1 MGDEITRRHFDAVD
15 FSRFRRLLKQ
25 ETDHLQSLMEADR
38 FSTRGDIVGF
48 ELEAWI
54 VDGEGQPK
62 AINKKFLKSLK
73 NPLVVPE
80 LSQFNVELNGSPSA
94 LTGNV
99 FSRLHDELLSTW
111 EDCQATA
118 NALNCNL
125 VQIGILPTI
134 QQNLLTS
141 EHMSDMVRFQALN
154 DRLMALRDGSEIE
167 ICIKGSDEELDIRH
181 DDVMLE
187 AAATSFQI
195 HLQCKPERAIRDFNA
210 AIVAS
215 APMVALSANSHY
227 LFGKALWT
235 ETRIP
240 LFEQAID
247 IGTRHL
253 NRVYFGS
260 DYVNE
265 SLMEVFAA
273 NLHDHAI
280 LLPYVQAEPLHKYA
294 HLRFQNGTIWRW
306 NRPLIGFDYDG
317 QPHLRIEHR
326 TVPSGPTIKD
336 CIANC
341 AAFVGFVRALVDRAT
356 PVEQEIPFDTAKEN
370 FYKAATHGLAA
381 EIVWTNGKTV
391 KVSDIITKELLPA
404 AKQAL
409 IAAHVP
415 EEECDLFLGIV
426 NDRVQS
432 GVNGTTWQQQWVA
445 KHGRDFPR
453 LTLEYTRLQESNE
466 PVHTWP
472 AP

>member
-1 MGDEITRRHFDAVD
+1 MGDEIERRHFGAVD

-25 ETDHLQSLMEADR
+25 ETDHLQSLLETHR

-54 VDGEGQPK
+54 VDSEGQPK
-62 AINKKFLKSLK
+62 ALNKKFLNALK

-80 LSQFNVELNGSPSA
+80 LSQFNVELNGSPCA

-99 FSRLHDELLSTW
+99 FSRLHDELQSTW
-111 EDCQATA
+111 EDCQKTA

-134 QQNLLTS
+134 QQKLLSS
-141 EHMSDMVRFQALN
+141 ENMSDMVRFQALN

-167 ICIKGSDEELDIRH
+167 ICIEGSDEELDIRH

-227 LFGKALWT
+227 LFDKALWS

-247 IGTRHL
+247 IGARHL

-341 AAFVGFVRALVDRAT
+341 AAFVGFVRGLVDRSV
-356 PVEQEIPFDTAKEN
+356 PIEQEIPFAIAKEN
-370 FYKAATHGLAA
+370 FYKAATDGLAA

-391 KVSDIITKELLPA
+391 KISEIITEELLPA

-409 IAAHVP
+409 IASNVP
-415 EEECDLFLGIV
+415 EDECDLFLGIIH
-426 NDRVQS
+426 DRVHS
-432 GVNGTTWQQQWVA
+432 GLNGTTWQQQWVA
-445 KHGRDFPR
+445 KHGRDFPQ
-453 LTLEYTRLQESNE
+453 LTLEYAKLQESNE

-472 AP
+472 IP

>member
-1 MGDEITRRHFDAVD
+1 MGDEIERRHFDAVD

-54 VDGEGQPK
+54 VDGSGQPK
-62 AINKKFLKSLK
+62 AINKKFLDSLR

-99 FSRLHDELLSTW
+99 FSRLHDELASTW
-111 EDCQATA
+111 EDCQVTA

-134 QQNLLTS
+134 QQNLLS
-141 EHMSDMVRFQALN
+141 SDHMSDMVRFQALN

-247 IGTRHL
+247 IGARHL

-265 SLMEVFAA
+265 SLMEIFST

-341 AAFVGFVRALVDRAT
+341 AAFVGFVRALVDRAK
-356 PVEQEIPFDTAKEN
+356 PIEEEISFATAKAN
-370 FYKAATHGLAA
+370 FYEAATHGLGA

-391 KVSDIITKELLPA
+391 KVSEIILEELLPA
-404 AKQAL
+404 ATQAL
-409 IAAHVP
+409 TTANVP
-415 EEECDLFLGIV
+415 EDECELFLGIIR
-426 NDRVQS
+426 DRVRT
-432 GVNGTTWQQQWVA
+432 GLNGTTWQQQWVA

-453 LTLEYTRLQESNE
+453 LTLEYARLQESNE

-472 AP
+472 MP

>member
-1 MGDEITRRHFDAVD
+1 MGDEIERRHFDAVD

-25 ETDHLQSLMEADR
+25 ETDHLQSLLETHR

-54 VDGEGQPK
+54 VDGKGQPK
-62 AINKKFLKSLK
+62 AINKKFLNSLK

-99 FSRLHDELLSTW
+99 FSRLHDELQSTW
-111 EDCQATA
+111 EDCQTTA
-118 NALNCNL
+118 NAMDCNL

-134 QQNLLTS
+134 QQGLLTS
-141 EHMSDMVRFQALN
+141 ENMSDMVRFQALN

-167 ICIKGSDEELDIRH
+167 ICIEGLDEELDIRH

-227 LFGKALWT
+227 LFDKALWS

-247 IGTRHL
+247 IGARHL

-326 TVPSGPTIKD
+326 TVPSGPTIRD

-341 AAFVGFVRALVDRAT
+341 AAFVGFVRGLVDRSV
-356 PVEQEIPFDTAKEN
+356 PIEQEIPFSVAKEN
-370 FYKAATHGLAA
+370 FYAAAAHGLAA
-381 EIVWTNGKTV
+381 EIVWTNGKTA
-391 KVSDIITKELLPA
+391 KVSEIITEELLPA

-409 IAAHVP
+409 ISANVP
-415 EEECDLFLGIV
+415 EDECDLFLGIIHE
-426 NDRVQS
+426 RVRS
-432 GVNGTTWQQQWVA
+432 GLNGTTWQQQWVA
-445 KHGRDFPR
+445 KHGRDFAR
-453 LTLEYTRLQESNE
+453 LTLEYAKLQESNK

-472 AP
+472 IP

>member
-1 MGDEITRRHFDAVD
+1 MGDEIDRRHFDAVD

-25 ETDHLQSLMEADR
+25 ETDHLRSLMEADR

-54 VDGEGQPK
+54 VDGAGEPK
-62 AINKKFLKSLK
+62 ALNKKFLNALK

-134 QQNLLTS
+134 QQNLLS
-141 EHMSDMVRFQALN
+141 SDHMSDMVRFQALN

-167 ICIKGSDEELDIRH
+167 ICIKGSNEVLDIRH

-210 AIVAS
+210 SIVAS

-247 IGTRHL
+247 IGARHL

-265 SLMEVFAA
+265 SLMEVFSA

-341 AAFVGFVRALVDRAT
+341 AAFVGFVRALVDRSR
-356 PVEQEIPFDTAKEN
+356 PIEEEIPFDIAKEN
-370 FYKAATHGLAA
+370 FYQAATHGLDA

-391 KVSDIITKELLPA
+391 QVSEIILEELLPA
-404 AKQAL
+404 AKEAL
-409 IAAHVP
+409 TVANVP
-415 EEECDLFLGIV
+415 VDECELFLGIIR
-426 NDRVQS
+426 DRVHS
-432 GVNGTTWQQQWVA
+432 GLNGTVWQQQWVA

-453 LTLEYTRLQESNE
+453 LTLEYARLQETNE

-472 AP
+472 TP